1 MTPISKAPRLSQ
13 SSQAEVV
20 IAAYLLDARR

>member
-1 MTPISKAPRLSQ
+1 MPTISKRPGLSE
-13 SSQAEVV
+13 SSQAEIV

>member
-1 MTPISKAPRLSQ
+1 MTTIGKRPRLSPA
-13 SSQAEVV
+13 SEAEIV

>member
-1 MTPISKAPRLSQ
+1 MTTISKRPGLSQ

>member
-1 MTPISKAPRLSQ
+1 MTAISKRPRLSQ
-13 SSQAEVV
+13 SLEAEIV